1 MVISKS
7 IKRTLRKELWN
18 REETGYKFTARIYLL
33 NLQRWPTPGQ
43 DFCSLHGLKW
53 WERDD
58 AEAAF
63 PGIFKLSGLP
73 SLRERMQGTD
83 HTVFLEYRGK
93 HPWGN
98 WVCLHLG
105 SYNDWETKITETFA
119 LAPLILI
126 LGTDREMGQ
135 FFFFSAEVG
144 HWYVRLSIYS
154 VDQSDWRRVV
164 LCCSCV
170 MAWNIEVLHSCK
182 NFKNTLII
190 HGRNRTT
197 MIMRIRGHCQWQKT
211 AKWDGVILG
220 IDFFFL
226 VHLCTCLIP
235 SPTLSHLLV

>member
-1 MVISKS
+1 MISKS

-53 WERDD
+53 WESDD

-119 LAPLILI
+119 FAPLILI

-135 FFFFSAEVG
+135 FFFFCWSGALICEAEHLFSG
-144 HWYVRLSIYS
+144 SEWLKKSS
-154 VDQSDWRRVV
+154 TV
-164 LCCSCV
+164 LFLC
-170 MAWNIEVLHSCK
+170 
-182 NFKNTLII
+182 
-190 HGRNRTT
+190 
-197 MIMRIRGHCQWQKT
+197 
-211 AKWDGVILG
+211 DGLEYR
-220 IDFFFL
+220 
-226 VHLCTCLIP
+226 
-235 SPTLSHLLV
+235 SSSLL